1 MSEDL
6 ATGWLAIARIVRP
19 RGRRGE
25 VIAEVLT
32 DFPERF
38 KELRHAFIEAP
49 TGPPQRVTIA
59 DLWWHGD
66 RLVLRLDSTQSIA
79 GAELLRGRLLLVPRE
94 QRVRLGANQYYVSD
108 LIGCEA
114 VHDGRRI
121 GQVVEVEP
129 TGGADLLHVQQDES
143 DQSSEFLIPFAQEIC
158 PEVDIA
164 ARRIRVEP
172 PEGLLDLNREG
183 SEYGCDL

>member
-1 MSEDL
+1 MTEDV

-19 RGRRGE
+19 RGRQGE

-38 KELRHAFIEAP
+38 KELKRAFVEAA

-59 DLWWHGD
+59 ESWWHGD
-66 RLVLRLDSTQSIA
+66 RLVLRLDSAGSIA
-79 GAELLRGRLLLVPRE
+79 EAELLRGRLLLVPRE
-94 QRVRLGANQYYVSD
+94 ERVRLGRNQYYVSD

-121 GQVVEVEP
+121 GLVVEVEP
-129 TGGADLLHVQQDES
+129 TGAADLLHVQQDEG
-143 DQSSEFLIPFAQEIC
+143 DQSREFLIPFAQEIC

-172 PEGLLDLNREG
+172 PEGLLELNQEG
-183 SEYGCDL
+183 SED